1 MMVTVYKRGRALRIP
16 AACVKSY
23 KTNGWSCDEEMVES
37 LQDEQNS
44 PDFVPDDVNG
54 ETYTSDDEDAKTT
67 NSVGLEEIP
76 LSEMT
81 ERQIREY
88 ADSLGIEH
96 EGLSKKAV
104 RDAIKKHLAE

>member
-1 MMVTVYKRGRALRIP
+1 MMVTVYKRGRALKIP

-23 KTNGWSCDEEMVES
+23 KANGWSCDEEVIES
-37 LQDEQNS
+37 LQEEQNS
-44 PDFVPDDVNG
+44 SDFVPDDTQG
-54 ETYTSDDEDAKTT
+54 ETYTPNDEDANTT
-67 NSVGLEEIP
+67 TSVGLEEIP

-88 ADSLGIEH
+88 ANSLGIEH